1 MRKQLCPYQRNSA
14 IGSQSFQCPAKG
26 MREFRH
32 RAAAMKTDNAPA
44 PDSGDAAGRF
54 KLNGEAICARAIRR
68 SGAFSHGRSVY
79 H

>member
-1 MRKQLCPYQRNSA
+1 
-14 IGSQSFQCPAKG
+14 

-32 RAAAMKTDNAPA
+32 RAAAMKTNNAPA

-68 SGAFSHGRSVY
+68 PSAFSHG
-79 H
+79 